1 MSRSI
6 PELSGDSHAKLS
18 IISLLPNLLAVS
30 LILAAILFVSAGR
43 LDWFQAWLFVLA
55 FSGFLTFYGLWGM
68 RNDPGQLNEHSRVW
82 QNTNNLSN
90 LII

>member
-1 MSRSI
+1 
-6 PELSGDSHAKLS
+6 
-18 IISLLPNLLAVS
+18 
-30 LILAAILFVSAGR
+30 

-68 RNDPGQLNEHSRVW
+68 RNDPGQLNERSRVG